1 VAVQRFDGREAI
13 VTGAASGI
21 GRATV
26 VRLLDEGASVVAVDV
41 RPGEQAGDRVHEV
54 VGDISDPAVSAAAVD
69 AAVER
74 FGGLHVLA
82 NVAGILRTA
91 RTHEHDLDT
100 WHQVLAVNL
109 TGTFLACKAALPVM
123 LAGGGG
129 AIVNTASTAA
139 LSGHPWA
146 AAYSA
151 SKGGVLAFTKV
162 LAVEY
167 GRDGIRAN
175 CVCPGSIDTP
185 ITGDFVFP
193 EGVDTRLITRCMA
206 LDKPRGPETVAAA
219 VAFLASD
226 DAAHVNGESLRVDG
240 GTLS

>member
-1 VAVQRFDGREAI
+1 MQRFGGKVAL

-26 VRLLDEGASVVAVDV
+26 DRLVAEGAKVVALDV
-41 RPGEQAGDRVHEV
+41 ASVEEGDAIVAVR
-54 VGDISDPAVSAAAVD
+54 GDVSDPAVAEAAV
-69 AAVER
+69 ATAVER
-74 FGGLHVLA
+74 FGALHAVA

-91 RTHEHDLDT
+91 RTHEHDFAT
-100 WHQVLAVNL
+100 WERVLAVNL
-109 TGTFLACKAALPVM
+109 TGTFACCRAAIPAL
-123 LAGGGG
+123 LDAGGG

-151 SKGGVLAFTKV
+151 SKGGVLALTKV
-162 LAVEY
+162 IAVEY
-167 GRDGIRAN
+167 ARDGIRAN

-193 EGVDTRLITRCMA
+193 EGVDTRLVKRLMA
-206 LDKPRGPETVAAA
+206 IDRPRGPETVAAA
-219 VAFLASD
+219 IAFLASD

-240 GTLS
+240 GTLA